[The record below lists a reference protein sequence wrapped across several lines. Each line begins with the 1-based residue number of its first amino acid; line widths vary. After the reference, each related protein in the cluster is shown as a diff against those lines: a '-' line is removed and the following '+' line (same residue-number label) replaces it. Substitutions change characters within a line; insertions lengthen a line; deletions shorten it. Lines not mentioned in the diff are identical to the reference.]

1 MKLPLRCA
9 CGTVQGEL
17 DADQPTARAVCYCKD
32 CQAYARF
39 LRREDEVLNE
49 QGGTEIIAARPRALR
64 FSAGQDRIAC
74 MSLSEKGPLRWYAS
88 CCRTPIG
95 NTARGRKIAYLGLTR
110 SCLEASDAAVT
121 EALGP
126 VKIALNTKS
135 ARGKVRSTPFATFLG
150 VLTIMRNVL
159 GARLGGKY
167 KDNPFFERGSG
178 APIAAPTNLTRAERT
193 ALGANA

>member
-1 MKLPLRCA
+1 MKLPLRCK

-17 DADQPTARAVCYCKD
+17 DAGQPTARAVCYCKD

-39 LRREDEVLNE
+39 LGREGEVLDE
-49 QGGTEIIAARPRALR
+49 HGGTEIIAARPRSLR
-64 FSAGQDRIAC
+64 FTAGQDRIAC

-95 NTARGRKIAYLGLTR
+95 NTARSRKIAYLGLPR
-110 SCLEASDAAVT
+110 SCLAAPDASVN

-126 VKIALNTKS
+126 LKIALNTES
-135 ARGKVRSTPFATFLG
+135 ARGKVRPTPLATFLG

-159 GARLGGKY
+159 GARVNGKY
-167 KDNPFFERGSG
+167 RDNPFFERGSG
-178 APIAAPTNLTRAERT
+178 APIAAPTNLTREERA